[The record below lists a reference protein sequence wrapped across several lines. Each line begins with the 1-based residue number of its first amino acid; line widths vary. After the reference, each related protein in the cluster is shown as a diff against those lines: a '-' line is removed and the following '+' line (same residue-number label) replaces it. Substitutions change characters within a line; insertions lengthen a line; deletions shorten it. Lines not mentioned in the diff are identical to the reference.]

1 MAVESWTVPT
11 PVKDLAALVDE
22 PPSRFVQ
29 REEHRPGS
37 LMLAADMP
45 DPLPIVDLN
54 KLSTADEAAKLR
66 SALQTWGLFLA
77 TNHGIDASLM
87 EDLMEASREFFHQ
100 PLQERQKYSNL
111 REGTRFQLEGYG
123 SDPVVAQDHIL
134 DWNDRL
140 QLKVEPEDER
150 SLAQW
155 PKYPES
161 FRDLLHEYASKTK
174 SMRDRILRAMAKIL
188 ELDEEEFIKQ
198 LGASPQAYARF
209 NYYPPCPRPELVLG
223 IKAHSDG
230 PVLTVLLVDREVG
243 GLQVQRENTWFNVP
257 FVPHTLVINLGDSL
271 EIMSNGIFKS
281 PVHRVVT
288 NAEKERISL
297 AMLYAVERDNVLQ
310 PAAGLLDE
318 KRPARYRRITEA
330 DFLEGVKEH
339 FSKGIR
345 MIETLKI

>member
-66 SALQTWGLFLA
+66 SALQTWGLFLVRSILCWPASSSSSPSRSFPASTCVLPSQACSMIHRHLLMQCNGHLCAMQA

-155 PKYPES
+155 PEHPES
-161 FRDLLHEYASKTK
+161 FRSPTLLFSCSLSGAG
-174 SMRDRILRAMAKIL
+174 IL
-188 ELDEEEFIKQ
+188 EMF
-198 LGASPQAYARF
+198 F
-209 NYYPPCPRPELVLG
+209 
-223 IKAHSDG
+223 
-230 PVLTVLLVDREVG
+230 
-243 GLQVQRENTWFNVP
+243 F
-257 FVPHTLVINLGDSL
+257 
-271 EIMSNGIFKS
+271 
-281 PVHRVVT
+281 
-288 NAEKERISL
+288 
-297 AMLYAVERDNVLQ
+297 
-310 PAAGLLDE
+310 
-318 KRPARYRRITEA
+318 
-330 DFLEGVKEH
+330 
-339 FSKGIR
+339 
-345 MIETLKI
+345 